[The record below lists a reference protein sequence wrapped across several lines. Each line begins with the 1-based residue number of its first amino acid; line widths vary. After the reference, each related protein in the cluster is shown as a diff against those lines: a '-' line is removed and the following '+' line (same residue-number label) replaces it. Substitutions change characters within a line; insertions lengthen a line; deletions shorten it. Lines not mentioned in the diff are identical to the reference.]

1 MSGKVRIV
9 TFERPI
15 SKGHPACDK
24 GESSKVPGVE
34 PAPRALGFVEVN
46 DGHAEEKI
54 EEESETGSVH
64 FASATRI
71 MRGLP
76 PTVAARAMTSRDTDT
91 LYPFQSEYS
100 VHLMKR

>member
-1 MSGKVRIV
+1 LGNGNQAK
-9 TFERPI
+9 
-15 SKGHPACDK
+15 
-24 GESSKVPGVE
+24 SKVPGVE
-34 PAPRALGFVEVN
+34 PARRAPGFVEVN
-46 DGHAEEKI
+46 DGHGEEKI

-71 MRGLP
+71 IRGLP
-76 PTVAARAMTSRDTDT
+76 RTVAARAMVSRDTNT